1 MPASFWYRVFDIVTM
16 FADILNRRYL
26 KEIPSVF
33 YSWKWTKDL
42 RKKDLSYSIGGSQ
55 VTCSVSLAYIR
66 MNKKSIQ
73 STNWK
78 SSLGK
83 LTTRWKFGN
92 VLLNN
97 ILRNANL

>member
-42 RKKDLSYSIGGSQ
+42 RKKDLSYSIGGS
-55 VTCSVSLAYIR
+55 
-66 MNKKSIQ
+66 
-73 STNWK
+73 
-78 SSLGK
+78 
-83 LTTRWKFGN
+83 
-92 VLLNN
+92 
-97 ILRNANL
+97 